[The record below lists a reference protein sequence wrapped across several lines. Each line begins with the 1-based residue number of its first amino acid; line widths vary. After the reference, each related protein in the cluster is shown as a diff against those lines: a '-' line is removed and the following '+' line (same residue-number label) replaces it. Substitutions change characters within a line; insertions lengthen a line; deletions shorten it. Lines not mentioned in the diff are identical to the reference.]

1 MRSRNREDLRNRMPE
16 EPKDTGYLSGILTM
30 AVGVVG
36 LLIVLIFPG
45 RTLYFSDGEVGW
57 GDFTGALEEGIH
69 FFPSYALISFI
80 LTISIIAAGAILVIT
95 TLLTDVEVMEKNK
108 SLWIN
113 FIAGKLLLIPSL
125 ALIFVGTYV
134 NASLWT
140 FFSLDLTPFF
150 FSPFLFLIIGI
161 FGMSF
166 SFSICKN
173 SMKCIQYNIIKEDI
187 IHRKRTRPIPVKK
200 PKKIPVKKPKIPRGD
215 YK

>member
-1 MRSRNREDLRNRMPE
+1 MQPRYNVDLRNRVPE
-16 EPKDTGYLSGILTM
+16 EPKSSGYMMGILTI

-36 LLIVLIFPG
+36 LIIVLIFTG
-45 RTLYFSDGEVGW
+45 RTLYFTDGKARW
-57 GDFTGALEEGIH
+57 GDFSGVLEEGIH

-80 LTISIIAAGAILVIT
+80 LTISIIVAGAILVIT
-95 TLLTDVEVMEKNK
+95 TLLTDVEVMEKIK

-125 ALIFVGTYV
+125 ALIFVGVYI

-140 FFSLDLTPFF
+140 FFSLDLTLFF
-150 FSPFLFLIIGI
+150 FSPFLLLIIGV
-161 FGMSF
+161 FGLIF

-200 PKKIPVKKPKIPRGD
+200 PKIPRGD